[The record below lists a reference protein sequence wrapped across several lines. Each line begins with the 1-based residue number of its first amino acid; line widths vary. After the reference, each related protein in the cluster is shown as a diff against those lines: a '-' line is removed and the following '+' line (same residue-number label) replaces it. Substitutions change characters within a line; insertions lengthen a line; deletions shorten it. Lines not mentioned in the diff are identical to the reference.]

1 MRQIQFNEATDR
13 IVALDLDDGS
23 ILRRSVAVEHERKVA
38 ICDLLDMNRFRPL
51 AGNFEGPF
59 KVRLDIEDAKRLVF
73 KIGNEGDENLTDV
86 VLPLSPFKRIVRDY
100 FQICE
105 SYYDAIKKL
114 SPSQIETIDMARR
127 GLHNEGAEVLVDA
140 LKDKIAI
147 DRATS
152 RRLFTLV
159 CVLHIRN

>member
-1 MRQIQFNEATDR
+1 MSDIQFDEATDK
-13 IVALDLDDGS
+13 IVAIDLDEGS
-23 ILRRSVAVEHERKVA
+23 VLRRSVEVEHERKVA
-38 ICDLLDMNRFRPL
+38 MYDLLDMNRFRPL
-51 AGNFEGPF
+51 GGDFKGPF
-59 KVRLDIEDAKRLVF
+59 KVRLGIEDGKRLVF
-73 KIGNEGDENLTDV
+73 KIDDEDDTNLTSV
-86 VLPLSPFKRIVRDY
+86 TLALSPFKRIVRDY

-127 GLHNEGAEVLVDA
+127 GLHNEGADVLVDA

-147 DRATS
+147 DKATS

-159 CVLHIRN
+159 CVLHIRG